1 MQTRPPRHFWI
12 QPPAG
17 FTEATRGRSER
28 ELAAFEARVGY
39 ALPHGYR
46 ALMMAQNGGYVR
58 ASCLP
63 GADFTLE
70 ELSPILTPE
79 EAPLAIT
86 TFEDYL
92 RLSSYQAQI
101 DSLRAAHAFCDPTRL
116 VTFALLHGHLI
127 ACFDYGWLQETAKP
141 EPSIAFF
148 SDDGEQYLHFRQ
160 IQPAFANFDE
170 LLSALTLPLEQA
182 ERTLVGIESSLGY
195 SALITILQH
204 HWQSRFEEKT
214 DNRYGWFNFA
224 AWHQAAVPLHLDD
237 ETLREYAAQNSTTFE
252 DMLAWV
258 QTEGRTRCLQSRL
271 FPNQHQS
278 GTYLFP
284 DFPSLAL
291 IIEIPRT
298 WFPSHR
304 AVARLCDS
312 LRSLPEVQ
320 TVLLINE

>member
-12 QPPAG
+12 QPPEG
-17 FTEATRGRSER
+17 FTDATRGRSER
-28 ELAAFEARVGY
+28 ELEAFEARVGY

-46 ALMMAQNGGYVR
+46 ALMAAQNGGYVR

-70 ELSPILTPE
+70 EFTPIFTPE
-79 EAPLAIT
+79 DAPLAVV

-92 RLSSYQAQI
+92 RLSSDQAQI

-116 VTFALLHGHLI
+116 VTFALLHGHLV
-127 ACFDYGWLQETAKP
+127 ACFDYGWLQERAKP

-148 SDDGEQYLHFRQ
+148 SDDGEQFLHFRQ
-160 IQPAFANFDE
+160 IQPAFANFDQ
-170 LLSALTLPLEQA
+170 LLNALRLPEEQA
-182 ERTLVGIESSLGY
+182 QRALVGIESACGY
-195 SALITILQH
+195 NALITTLQH
-204 HWQSRFEEKT
+204 HWQSQFEEKT
-214 DNRYGWFNFA
+214 DSRYGWFNFA
-224 AWHQAAVPLHLDD
+224 AWHLAAVPLYLDD
-237 ETLREYAAQNSTTFE
+237 ETLREYAAQNGTTFD

-258 QTEGRTRCLQSRL
+258 QTEGRTRCIRSTLS
-271 FPNQHQS
+271 PNQHQS

-284 DFPSLAL
+284 DFPNLAL
-291 IIEIPRT
+291 ILEIPRT

-304 AVARLCDS
+304 AVARLCGS

-320 TVLLINE
+320 TVLLLNE